1 MLLSTENICKGL
13 WLMEFRL
20 DSDEL
25 PVGVLLLELCSVFL
39 EDSQIIDVTETLIPD
54 ILTYLRWYLSIDEM
68 LLSPPSFHSDLM
80 SDVKEATLCPLNR
93 PGKSDPQGNEKM
105 VVVSGW
111 TGIQV
116 CGCRLSLLPAPIHCG
131 ASFNP
136 QGSAVKQASS
146 P

>member
-1 MLLSTENICKGL
+1 
-13 WLMEFRL
+13 
-20 DSDEL
+20 
-25 PVGVLLLELCSVFL
+25 
-39 EDSQIIDVTETLIPD
+39 
-54 ILTYLRWYLSIDEM
+54 
-68 LLSPPSFHSDLM
+68 M
-80 SDVKEATLCPLNR
+80 SDVKEATLVPIEPTR
-93 PGKSDPQGNEKM
+93 ETEPQGNEKM

-116 CGCRLSLLPAPIHCG
+116 CGCRLSLLPAPIHGG